1 MKFRCL
7 ALFAL
12 AAPFVTACASTS
24 GAGAMD
30 EQAMMAKW
38 GEYATPG
45 EAHHVLDHKVGM
57 WKLKVRMFN
66 PDGSVAGESDA
77 TSECGWAMGGRFVV
91 EHTQG
96 SFSGMPF
103 EGHGVSGYDNIK
115 RKYVGSWMDNMST
128 GLMSFEGT
136 FDANTNTFTFKGQ
149 SPDPMAWDY
158 LEGGSEDEQAL
169 RDDHG
174 RGREQDAQRTQRPG
188 ARQQQVDHQAHHHR
202 GQRQQRVERP
212 GHDAVA
218 GKARHGQPGPQR
230 QPEGGGHEA
239 GGAADLQR
247 QDHGADKCGLG
258 MQDQIGGGS
267 DALGKGTHPTSLIL
281 AGLSLPIGTTDHMNS
296 HA

>member
-1 MKFRCL
+1 MKIRCL

-12 AAPFVTACASTS
+12 AAAFVTSCASTS

-77 TSECGWAMGGRFVV
+77 TSECAWAMGGRFVV

-158 LEGGSEDEQAL
+158 VPTRSTETMID
-169 RDDHG
+169 
-174 RGREQDAQRTQRPG
+174 
-188 ARQQQVDHQAHHHR
+188 VDHSVMKSYQH
-202 GQRQQRVERP
+202 GP
-212 GHDAVA
+212 D
-218 GKARHGQPGPQR
+218 GKEYLA
-230 QPEGGGHEA
+230 
-239 GGAADLQR
+239 
-247 QDHGADKCGLG
+247 
-258 MQDQIGGGS
+258 MQIDY
-267 DALGKGTHPTSLIL
+267 TR
-281 AGLSLPIGTTDHMNS
+281 TTR
-296 HA
+296 